1 MELYGTIWTS
11 VHIENYVR
19 SKERKTDFL
28 VPYYRS
34 FVSILYSTN
43 HNSSPTIKKKYSNA
57 NPLFDQA
64 HRFTFNQRILHTCT
78 RGEST
83 RTSLSKNAK
92 GTTKSAGNFLFLR
105 KLFHF
110 LLSLYILVF
119 FASSPGQGRLPP
131 KKFLFIK
138 NIPSDGSLEMLDTR
152 VNTPTFLEKLS
163 TRYLDYNVRA
173 RRLRA
178 NADENENIL
187 AFVQRIKSISPVF
200 LLHGEWDFVNA
211 HG

>member
-1 MELYGTIWTS
+1 M
-11 VHIENYVR
+11 ENYVR

-28 VPYYRS
+28 VAYYRS
-34 FVSILYSTN
+34 FVSTLYSTN
-43 HNSSPTIKKKYSNA
+43 HNSSPTIKKKCSNA

-64 HRFTFNQRILHTCT
+64 HRFTLNQRIFHACT

-83 RTSLSKNAK
+83 RTSLSKNTK

-105 KLFHF
+105 ELFHF

-119 FASSPGQGRLPP
+119 FSSSSGQGRLPS

-152 VNTPTFLEKLS
+152 VNTPSSRSFPLVIWITTS
-163 TRYLDYNVRA
+163 VPD
-173 RRLRA
+173 
-178 NADENENIL
+178 
-187 AFVQRIKSISPVF
+187 
-200 LLHGEWDFVNA
+200 G
-211 HG
+211 